1 MAIESFGQSLLSK
14 QRERQKKQE
23 RKELRTAALG
33 LAGTV
38 GIGLYR
44 QNLKK
49 KQDAFLNSQGVR
61 DLRIQ
66 YNQSK
71 KVSDDAFRVQ
81 DAITASGGDANKY
94 YYKQAFDE
102 LKQEYQIKY
111 GKDAEHSVYV
121 NTGKY
126 DHLIAQDAR
135 KIAKERADAQAER
148 IAFAE
153 KFRSSGTFEDALK
166 MSSKR
171 PNSVAGGILNL
182 IRRKSSADLDK
193 ESIEAFKNTQLGAI
207 ALPADGEQRSEA
219 QAVEDA
225 YIKTGDFAQANALRE
240 FGTLKRDVTTRT
252 SVETKFDS
260 NTGKYTFIQTAVDYD
275 ARIPNRQ
282 LGVPRINEIEVDID
296 STESMNA
303 AALKNARASINPL
316 AYGKALFND
325 EGDKEFVKRL
335 QNDKITGGMKLDN
348 IKKHERALQIIQEM
362 AAESGENGGVHFIGG
377 TEGLTKVQESLLQ
390 SDFVSNELS
399 LIFADKDA
407 AFKMDPSKD
416 SDGNGVS
423 DRDEAI
429 QAYQKRYFNLMER
442 ISSFREQGI

>member
-1 MAIESFGQSLLSK
+1 MAIEGFGESLLSK

-44 QNLKK
+44 KNLKK
-49 KQDAFLNSQGVR
+49 KQDEFLNSQGVR

-81 DAITASGGDANKY
+81 DAITASGGDASKY

-111 GKDAEHSVYV
+111 GQDAEHSVYV

-126 DHLIAQDAR
+126 DHLIAKDAR
-135 KIAKERADAQAER
+135 KIAKERAEEQAKR
-148 IAFAE
+148 VAFGE
-153 KFRSSGTFEDALK
+153 KFRASGTFEDALK

-193 ESIEAFKNTQLGAI
+193 DSIEAFKNTQLGAI

-225 YIKTGDFAQANALRE
+225 YRKTGDFAQAAALRD
-240 FGTLKRDVTTRT
+240 FGPLKRDLTTKIT
-252 SVETKFDS
+252 VETKFNS
-260 NTGKYTFIQTAVDYD
+260 NTGKYTFIQNAVDFD
-275 ARIPNRQ
+275 LRTKNQVGA
-282 LGVPRINEIEVDID
+282 PRTNEIEVDID

-316 AYGKALFND
+316 SYGKALFND
-325 EGDKEFVKRL
+325 EGDKEFIRRL
-335 QNDKITGGMKLDN
+335 QNDKLTDGMNLDT

-362 AAESGENGGVHFIGG
+362 AAESGENAGVHFIGG
-377 TEGLTKVQESLLQ
+377 SEGLTKAQESLLQ
-390 SDFVSNELS
+390 SDFVSRELA
-399 LIFADKDA
+399 LIFQ
-407 AFKMDPSKD
+407 
-416 SDGNGVS
+416 
-423 DRDEAI
+423 DRDSAVAMAPGKDREDAI
-429 QAYQKRYFNLMER
+429 KNYRKRYFDLMER